1 MSLVIEDLSASYGN
15 IQVIWNV
22 SLKIEKGEIVS
33 LVGSN
38 GAGKSTLLRCIMGIV
53 KPTQGRITFEN
64 NALLA
69 TRTHSRVR
77 HGISY
82 VPEGRR
88 LFPAMTVEDNLI
100 LGSPSRAPDISS
112 RIDQVFRL
120 FPVLKERRS
129 QFAGNLSG
137 GEQQMLAIGRALM
150 AKPKLMLLDE
160 LSAGL
165 APVMFDRVLDSIQSI
180 NEIGV
185 SILLAEQNAER
196 ALEVSKRSYVLENGR
211 IALEGTSE
219 KLSDDPRIRRAYLGM
234 GEVLT

>member
-1 MSLVIEDLSASYGN
+1 
-15 IQVIWNV
+15 
-22 SLKIEKGEIVS
+22 
-33 LVGSN
+33 
-38 GAGKSTLLRCIMGIV
+38 
-53 KPTQGRITFEN
+53 
-64 NALLA
+64 
-69 TRTHSRVR
+69 
-77 HGISY
+77 
-82 VPEGRR
+82 
-88 LFPAMTVEDNLI
+88 
-100 LGSPSRAPDISS
+100 
-112 RIDQVFRL
+112 
-120 FPVLKERRS
+120 
-129 QFAGNLSG
+129 
-137 GEQQMLAIGRALM
+137 MLAIGRALM